1 MSTPNYSPKT
11 GLIIATVI
19 LKEADFVITTENV
32 RVKRSKMKYL
42 KLKSGYSMPI
52 IGLGTWLLSGKDC
65 YETVL
70 TALENGYRHID
81 TAVAYEN
88 EIDIGKALKDAELPR
103 DELFLTSKSWYTKLR
118 FKDVIEQCNRSLEY
132 LNTDYLDLLLIHW
145 PNRAIPL
152 QETLKAFEE
161 LVELR
166 KVRSIGVSNFTIHH
180 IEDVL
185 KTTALPVCINQVEL
199 HPFLKQHELL
209 NYCNSKDIVI
219 TAYSPLAHGKVFA
232 DSTFTDIAKKINS
245 NPGTV
250 ALAWLVSKNCAI
262 IPKAST
268 EEHLIE
274 NLKAAEISLDAEII
288 QQIDSLQ
295 EQQRVINPSWADFSY

>member
-1 MSTPNYSPKT
+1 
-11 GLIIATVI
+11 
-19 LKEADFVITTENV
+19 
-32 RVKRSKMKYL
+32 
-42 KLKSGYSMPI
+42 MPS

-88 EIDIGKALKDAELPR
+88 EVDVGKAIKDAELPR
-103 DELFLTSKSWYTKLR
+103 EELFLTSKSWYTKLR

-145 PNRAIPL
+145 PNSSVPL
-152 QETLKAFEE
+152 QETLKAFEK

-185 KTTALPVCINQVEL
+185 KTTALPVSINQIEF

-209 NYCNSKDIVI
+209 NFCNNNGILI
-219 TAYSPLAHGKVFA
+219 TAYSPLAHGKVFS
-232 DSTFTDIAKKINS
+232 DPTFTEIAKKMNC
-245 NPGTV
+245 NPGIL
-250 ALAWLVSKNCAI
+250 ALAWLLHKNCAI

-268 EEHLIE
+268 EEHLKE
-274 NLKAAEISLDAEII
+274 NFKAAEMSLNEEII
-288 QQIDSLQ
+288 EQIDLIP
-295 EQQRVINPSWADFSY
+295 EQQRVINPSWADYNY